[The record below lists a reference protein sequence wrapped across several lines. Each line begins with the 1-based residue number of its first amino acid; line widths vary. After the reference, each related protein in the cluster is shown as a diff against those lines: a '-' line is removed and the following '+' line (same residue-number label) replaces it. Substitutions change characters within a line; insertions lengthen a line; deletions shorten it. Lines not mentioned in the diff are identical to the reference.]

1 MDFLHVSY
9 PKELWVQDDKVLFC
23 FPLFFFRLCSWKH
36 STNHLTSVLCI
47 YPSVAR
53 VQLQQVPVCD
63 RRWEDHDDGRR
74 ATMLLDMLGARSADV
89 VCSVDMDCA
98 VDFMPLLDYT
108 EELAPTAI
116 QGSNEPLQPARFPGT
131 RRRVDG
137 KPVELPTPSPTAV
150 SVVAS
155 ICPYRRYLVAKSI

>member
-1 MDFLHVSY
+1 
-9 PKELWVQDDKVLFC
+9 
-23 FPLFFFRLCSWKH
+23 
-36 STNHLTSVLCI
+36 
-47 YPSVAR
+47 
-53 VQLQQVPVCD
+53 
-63 RRWEDHDDGRR
+63 
-74 ATMLLDMLGARSADV
+74 MLLDMLGARSADV

-116 QGSNEPLQPARFPGT
+116 QGSNEPLQPTRFPGT